1 MKRLN
6 VILSVA
12 FMLFAFAAFAQPE
25 VEIPNQKP
33 GSCYAKCLIADE
45 YTTETEQIQ
54 VKAPSTRVETIPA
67 AYESVSEQV
76 LVRDASSRI
85 ERVPAEYESMTQ
97 SFVKGC
103 PSGYEPEGGSLVA
116 GGNCVRYFP
125 VPAVY
130 ETVTEQVLVKE
141 ASTRLEVTPAQYET
155 VTEQIVAKPA
165 SFRTETIPAAYE
177 SMTEQ
182 VLVKEA
188 STRIDRKPARYTT
201 QSEQI
206 ETAPASTKWI
216 KKKANRNCLA
226 ADPNDCLVWCL
237 VEVPAQY
244 RTVTKKV
251 REGCEVGWTD
261 NGDDCIKTVE
271 IPAEYST
278 RTFNKLKTAA
288 TTRQSEVP
296 AEYKSITKTVVKT
309 PAQTRT
315 VEIPAEYTTRTV
327 RKLQTPASTR
337 TETAPVIMGSYTTR
351 VRKGCPSGYTEDTGA
366 GGNGDC
372 IRSTEIPAEYTSRSF
387 RKLATPASSRSIDI
401 PAEYTTVTRRVLVK
415 KGGFTEFREVICE
428 GDVTNVTVRKI
439 QEALRSRGY
448 DPGVSDNVMG
458 ARTKAALVKY
468 QKDNNLPVGNL
479 DLETMKSLG
488 VSN

>member
-12 FMLFAFAAFAQPE
+12 FMLFACAAFAQPE

-54 VKAPSTRVETIPA
+54 TKAASTRVETIPA

-85 ERVPAEYESMTQ
+85 ERVPAEYETQTQ

-103 PSGYEPEGGSLVA
+103 PSGYAPEGGSLVA
-116 GGNCVRYFP
+116 GGNCVRSIP
-125 VPAVY
+125 VPAEY

-141 ASTRLEVTPAQYET
+141 ASSRLEVIPAVMEN
-155 VTEQIVAKPA
+155 VTEQILVKPA
-165 SFRTETIPAAYE
+165 SFRTQTIPAEYE

-188 STRIDRKPARYTT
+188 STRIERRPARYET

-206 ETAPASTKWI
+206 ETAPAATKWV
-216 KKKANRNCLA
+216 KKRADRNCLS

-237 VEVPAQY
+237 VETPAQY

-251 REGCEVGWTD
+251 RVGCDDGWTD

-271 IPAEYST
+271 VPAEYST
-278 RTFNKLKTAA
+278 RTYNKLKAA
-288 TTRQSEVP
+288 ASTRQTEVA
-296 AEYKSITKTVVKT
+296 AEYRTITKSVVKT
-309 PAQTRT
+309 PASTRT
-315 VEIPAEYTTRTV
+315 VDIPAEYTTRTI
-327 RKLQTPASTR
+327 RKLKNAASTR

-351 VRKGCPSGYTEDTGA
+351 VRKGCPSGYTEDTSG

-372 IRSTEIPAEYTSRSF
+372 IRSTDIPAEYTSRSF
-387 RKLATPASSRSIDI
+387 RKLATPASTRTIDI

-415 KGGFTEFREVICE
+415 KGGFTEWREVVCA
-428 GDVTNVTVRKI
+428 DQVTNVTVRKI

-448 DPGVSDNVMG
+448 DPGPADNVMG

-479 DLETMKSLG
+479 DVETMKSLG
-488 VSN
+488 VSY